1 MFCIISFIVLSILGI
16 FSASNREL
24 AREALDC
31 VLRRV
36 TLRPCTT
43 GFDEKMKAKI
53 LGMVITRSEGA
64 ARFLNRNFERL
75 AWVFFVLFLTSG
87 IYTVRGLYFFYTTG
101 SCSGANST
109 EFCVF
114 DPTGANNQISTASQ
128 VCTVP
133 VTPAQMSLNLK
144 KIDLSQFPTMNAD
157 AEDQLF
163 MIACYHCQYSR
174 KTYPVIRSLV
184 DRFHI
189 GLTFLHYPVKEPT
202 DRFSKLAYCV
212 NKLAPE
218 KFWAFN
224 DKMFEDESS
233 KLDDNIYLNHL
244 LETSGIDPAK
254 INACVDDL
262 QTESTVKEQMK
273 EVASTGFTGTPTIF
287 WKDQVFIGPKPYRV
301 YAIALRGLF
310 YWLQP

>member
-1 MFCIISFIVLSILGI
+1 MFCIISFLVLSILGI

-53 LGMVITRSEGA
+53 LGVVITRSEGA
-64 ARFLNRNFERL
+64 ARLLNHNFERL
-75 AWVFFVLFLTSG
+75 AWLFFVLFLASG
-87 IYTVRGLYFFYTTG
+87 IFFVRGLFLFYTTG
-101 SCSGANST
+101 SCAGANST

-114 DPTGANNQISTASQ
+114 DPTGANNQVSTASK

-133 VTPAQMSLNLK
+133 VTPAQMTLNLQ
-144 KIDLSQFPTMNAD
+144 KIDLTQFPTLNAGAGD
-157 AEDQLF
+157 NLF
-163 MIACYHCQYSR
+163 MIACYHCEFSR
-174 KTYPVIRSLV
+174 QTYPLIRNLV
-184 DRFHI
+184 DRFHV
-189 GLTFLHYPVKEPT
+189 GLTFIHYPVKEPT

-212 NKLAPE
+212 NKLKPD

-224 DKMFEDESS
+224 DQMFVGDTSA
-233 KLDDNIYLNHL
+233 LDDPSHINTL
-244 LETSGIDPAK
+244 LENVGIDPPG
-254 INACVDDL
+254 INTCINDP
-262 QTESTVKEQMK
+262 QTETTVKAQMEQ
-273 EVASTGFTGTPTIF
+273 VASTGFTGTPTIF
-287 WKDQVFIGPKPYRV
+287 MKDQVFIGPKPYRV

-310 YWLQP
+310 YWLY